1 MVEDLVKRG
10 SESKEEVRLIRLNP
24 PGVVWLSLL
33 EPWLVAVLSLLVL
46 LSLFCARRERRDDKS
61 RALMVCVESVIGED
75 VFVLSTGVLVE
86 LVFEVVW

>member
-10 SESKEEVRLIRLNP
+10 SESKEVARLIRRNP

-33 EPWLVAVLSLLVL
+33 EPWLVTVFLVLSL

-75 VFVLSTGVLVE
+75 VFVLSTGERVGRVDVVE
-86 LVFEVVW
+86 